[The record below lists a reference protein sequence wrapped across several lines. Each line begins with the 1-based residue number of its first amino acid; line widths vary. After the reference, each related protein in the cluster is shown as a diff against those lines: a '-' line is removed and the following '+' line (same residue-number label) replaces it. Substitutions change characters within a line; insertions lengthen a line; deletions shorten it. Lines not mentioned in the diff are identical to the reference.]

1 MKNWV
6 LSIGITIIVISILT
20 IILPSNKL
28 GKLTKGIFSLI
39 IILVI
44 IQPIISFSN
53 NNYQIG
59 DIEYSEIIIQNDFID
74 YVNFTKIENLKQK
87 CNQILKN
94 YEIEGATVDILYEN
108 TNYTLII
115 EKCVINLSN
124 AVINS
129 NEEHIYIIKE
139 TKNLISELLLIDESK
154 VIYEQ

>member
-6 LSIGITIIVISILT
+6 LSIGIIIIVISILT